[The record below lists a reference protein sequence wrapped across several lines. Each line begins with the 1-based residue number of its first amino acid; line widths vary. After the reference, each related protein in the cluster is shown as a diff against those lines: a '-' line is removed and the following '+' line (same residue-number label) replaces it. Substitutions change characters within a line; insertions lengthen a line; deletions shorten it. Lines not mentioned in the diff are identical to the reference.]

1 MLMPMASIGI
11 TLLAARIGNMADKRL
26 RENAMKM
33 LPIIGVVAA
42 GIFLGPSA
50 FAETV
55 MYKATL
61 TASAVIPA
69 NDSKGSGKADMTFDT
84 ATKKLSWKVSFD
96 KLTGEPIAA
105 HFHGPAGPKDN
116 AGPVVDVTANIKD
129 GSATITD
136 AQVADLAAGKWYLN
150 VHTEKFPD
158 GEIRGQVE
166 KVK

>member
-1 MLMPMASIGI
+1 
-11 TLLAARIGNMADKRL
+11 
-26 RENAMKM
+26 MKM
-33 LPIIGVVAA
+33 LPIICVVAA
-42 GIFLGPSA
+42 GIFISPSV

-61 TASAVIPA
+61 TGSAVVPPT
-69 NDSKGSGKADMTFDT
+69 DSKGSGNADVTFDI
-84 ATKKLSWKVSFD
+84 AAKKLSWKVSYD
-96 KLTGEPIAA
+96 KLTGEPVAA

-116 AGPVVDVTANIKD
+116 AGPVVDVTANLKD

-136 AQVADLAAGKWYLN
+136 EQAADLAAGKWYLN

>member
-1 MLMPMASIGI
+1 
-11 TLLAARIGNMADKRL
+11 
-26 RENAMKM
+26 MKI
-33 LPIIGVVAA
+33 LPIISVLAA

-50 FAETV
+50 FADTV

-61 TASAVIPA
+61 TAAAVVPPT
-69 NDSKGSGKADMTFDT
+69 DSKGSGNADVTFDT

-96 KLTGEPIAA
+96 KLTGAPTAA

-129 GSATITD
+129 GSAAITD
-136 AQVADLAAGKWYLN
+136 AQAADLAAGKWYLN
-150 VHTEKFPD
+150 VHTEKFPN

>member
-1 MLMPMASIGI
+1 
-11 TLLAARIGNMADKRL
+11 
-26 RENAMKM
+26 MKI
-33 LPIIGVVAA
+33 LPVICVVAA

-61 TASAVIPA
+61 APTAVVPPT
-69 NDSKGSGKADMTFDT
+69 DSKGSGKAEVTFDT
-84 ATKKLSWKVSFD
+84 ATKKLSWKVSYD
-96 KLTGEPIAA
+96 KLTGEPVAA

-116 AGPVVDVTANIKD
+116 AAPVVDVTATLKD
-129 GSATITD
+129 GSAAITD
-136 AQVADLAAGKWYLN
+136 AQAADLAAGKWYLN
-150 VHTEKFPD
+150 IHTEKFRD